1 MDIKQAQEKTIEA
14 MEDAKYS
21 EFKDYN
27 ITHAKY
33 VFSVF
38 NRIMLEAQND

>member
-1 MDIKQAQEKTIEA
+1 MDIKQAQEETIRILE
-14 MEDAKYS
+14 EAKYS
-21 EFKDYN
+21 DFKDYN